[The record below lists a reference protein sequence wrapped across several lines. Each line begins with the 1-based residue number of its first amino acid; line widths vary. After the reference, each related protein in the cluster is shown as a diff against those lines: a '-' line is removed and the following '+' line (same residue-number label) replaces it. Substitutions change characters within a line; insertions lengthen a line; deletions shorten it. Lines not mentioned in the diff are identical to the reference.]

1 MAFCSSIPRNH
12 QDPALKPAKPPK
24 GHFFFA
30 GRAFPRITWYK
41 DANLR
46 KLYMYIV
53 ILILTNTANGK
64 WHHTFVQNKAAL
76 MRSSD
81 G

>member
-1 MAFCSSIPRNH
+1 MVFWDSVPRVH
-12 QDPALKPAKPPK
+12 QDPALKPVKPAK

-46 KLYMYIV
+46 KLYAYIV
-53 ILILTNTANGK
+53 VLILTNTANG
-64 WHHTFVQNKAAL
+64 
-76 MRSSD
+76 M
-81 G
+81 